1 MCQRPEVIAVAAE
14 HGTDAGYQREVRA
27 KRKGGPEPCDACKAA
42 HREHVRAKRAADRAE
57 RESLAAAG
65 FADAFDTRPPDTLPG
80 HTPDNAPSGVPS
92 RLADLW
98 SMRDTLRAGIAAQAR
113 LDPSKLAPLTKEL
126 RAVLAEIDQ
135 LEDDG
140 EAAVDPFDQF
150 FGEGSNVA
158 RFPAPADREA
168 S

>member
-27 KRKGGPEPCDACKAA
+27 KRKGGPEPCDSCKTA
-42 HREHVRAKRAADRAE
+42 HREHVRGKRAAEKAE
-57 RESLAAAG
+57 REALVAAG
-65 FADAFDTRPPDTLPG
+65 FEDLADAPAADTHDPDAQPG
-80 HTPDNAPSGVPS
+80 VVS
-92 RLADLW
+92 RLDDLRE
-98 SMRDTLRAGIAAQAR
+98 MRDLLRDGIKVQAR
-113 LDPSKLAPLTKEL
+113 TDPSKIHNLTKEL
-126 RAVLAEIDQ
+126 RAVLAEIEL
-135 LEDDG
+135 LEDDS
-140 EAAVDPFDQF
+140 ETAADPFEQF